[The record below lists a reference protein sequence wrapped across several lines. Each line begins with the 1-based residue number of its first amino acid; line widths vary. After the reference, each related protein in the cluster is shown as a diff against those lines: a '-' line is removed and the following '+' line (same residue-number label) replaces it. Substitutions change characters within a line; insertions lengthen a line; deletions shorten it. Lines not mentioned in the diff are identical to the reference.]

1 MKLLDGAIGTSVIQ
15 SLPLRN
21 RRRDADYDPC
31 LASIEHPELVTAIHT
46 RFLQAGAEV
55 VRTNSFMAAQYGG
68 NLAREICIKAV
79 ECARKAA
86 ETAGKSES
94 IEVWGSLGIP
104 SPQAP
109 PREISAAC
117 ATLREAGCSKIILET
132 IWSAETLEVA
142 LKAIDEPEIAIG
154 VIVSLYPRD
163 ARFVSEGM
171 KQILESGVKLTAVA
185 LNCFRVEALSSMPEV
200 PEALKACRKPVA
212 LMPCGPTPAW
222 EHILALKPDYIGG
235 CCNTTATDI
244 EQCRRL
250 IDNQNTP

>member
-55 VRTNSFMAAQYGG
+55 
-68 NLAREICIKAV
+68 CIKAV